1 MKNIILS
8 LLFIISTNSIAETI
22 DEKRHRTSPYARGL
36 SSASKNQISR
46 EQYTLIANSM
56 AGNYKD
62 DLDNEGREL
71 FFQQVAQD
79 NECKITSV
87 GNEQGKIYL
96 ITCL

>member
-36 SSASKNQISR
+36 FSASKNQISR

-79 NECKITSV
+79 NECKITPV